1 MNHIGIQIGWPTHSE
16 PSGQRLPE
24 QGQNQIGTSM
34 PDRGAI
40 WQSQIWQIAFFN
52 LAAQKAIWQ
61 TGEAIW
67 PDYCRLASL
76 RHFATVLGCGTGVF
90 DMISQ
95 QMTARRNHTELLEGG
110 LLSQVQVVVFC
121 FSWESVSSDW
131 PGLRYSGNRAIPSIR
146 VIGQ

>member
-52 LAAQKAIWQ
+52 LATQKAIWQ
-61 TGEAIW
+61 
-67 PDYCRLASL
+67 
-76 RHFATVLGCGTGVF
+76 
-90 DMISQ
+90 
-95 QMTARRNHTELLEGG
+95 
-110 LLSQVQVVVFC
+110 
-121 FSWESVSSDW
+121 
-131 PGLRYSGNRAIPSIR
+131 SGNLEKQS
-146 VIGQ
+146 GQILGKKENEKGVLLHTLQNTILHTVPNAKSK